1 MKSSVA
7 RICLIAF
14 IGTFAGLSFSA
25 GNPPADAHPP
35 PKEVIFRQ
43 VEFILIPEGWFY
55 KTGGVRRGNEDGGG
69 NVRIWLD
76 AFYIAKY
83 EARARDL
90 ELFLNAQDS
99 KDRAPYGGDTESCS
113 VRIQPSGKYGLVKPE
128 DDLPA
133 NHLSW
138 RLADEWARW
147 MGFRLLS
154 EAEWEKAARGDDQ
167 RTYPWGNDSPDE
179 TYANFAAA
187 SSCLLWPVTRMTK
200 GRSPYGVY
208 NMAGNVRE
216 YVADWVNPEADAK
229 LADGLRNPAP
239 APRYDDH
246 PLKIMKGGR
255 WASNPQE
262 LRIQS
267 RNEEFVDNPFNCN
280 GTRFAVDVS
289 VMRRH
294 LSDGTAK
301 VVVQ

>member
-1 MKSSVA
+1 
-7 RICLIAF
+7 L
-14 IGTFAGLSFSA
+14 
-25 GNPPADAHPP
+25 
-35 PKEVIFRQ
+35 PKEVIVRE

-55 KTGGVRRGNEDGGG
+55 KTGGVRRGTEDGGG

-90 ELFLNAQDS
+90 ERYLNAVDS
-99 KDRAPYGGDTESCS
+99 KERAPYGGDTESCS

-147 MGFRLLS
+147 MGFRLPS

-187 SSCLLWPVTRMTK
+187 SSCLLWPVTRMAK

-208 NMAGNVRE
+208 NMSGNVRE
-216 YVADWVNPEADAK
+216 YVADWVNPEVDSN
-229 LADGLRNPAP
+229 LADGMVNPAP
-239 APRYDDH
+239 APRFDDH

-267 RNEEFVDNPFNCN
+267 RNEEFIDNPFNCN
-280 GTRFAVDVS
+280 GTRFAMDAA

-294 LSDGTAK
+294 IADGTAR
-301 VVVQ
+301 VVAH